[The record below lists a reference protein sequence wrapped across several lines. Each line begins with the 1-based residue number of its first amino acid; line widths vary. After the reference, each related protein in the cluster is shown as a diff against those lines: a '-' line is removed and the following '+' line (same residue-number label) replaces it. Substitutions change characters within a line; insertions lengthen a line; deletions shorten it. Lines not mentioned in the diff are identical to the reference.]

1 MGEGKL
7 QRKKERQSGRAET
20 KTDGKEDCNYQPGAE
35 QERRITTE
43 IQSKGQRRKK
53 QRQTE
58 EILHVHAIQC
68 DKEGRE

>member
-7 QRKKERQSGRAET
+7 KRKKEGQSGRAET

-35 QERRITTE
+35 QERKIE
-43 IQSKGQRRKK
+43 MQSKVQRRKK

-58 EILHVHAIQC
+58 EILHVCAIQC